1 MNLRRFVFIAFETTG
16 KKHRKVDM
24 VPRKLVSVGV
34 AAMDAQHKLLY
45 DLVEKAALCVN
56 STSQPHLL
64 MRCAFEFRATLETHF
79 SSEERALEKVC
90 FKNIESHKLRHS
102 EILKSVDDRISALDL
117 VKTTTARFAIISE
130 IEDCL
135 YTHEIVE
142 DSEYCN
148 MFSDVTSE
156 LRWDDSL
163 SVGVVWI
170 DEQHKALFG
179 MISVLRAHLRNEEWS
194 TAQFIF
200 ERILAHVRRHFDDE
214 ELYVKYIGASA
225 LDHRRQHLH
234 ALLALE
240 ETWQNSDKG
249 QLRHMDQFI
258 ADWLKSHIAV
268 DDRRDVLASKEVQTN
283 LVGSE
288 DCELQF
294 STAPE

>member
-1 MNLRRFVFIAFETTG
+1 
-16 KKHRKVDM
+16 M
-24 VPRKLVSVGV
+24 VPSKLVSVGV

-56 STSQPHLL
+56 STSEPHLL
-64 MRCAFEFRATLETHF
+64 MKFAFEFRATLETHF
-79 SSEERALEKVC
+79 SSEERALEKHE
-90 FKNIESHKLRHS
+90 FKNIDKHKLRHR
-102 EILKSVDDRISALDL
+102 EILKSIDDRISALDL

-135 YTHEIVE
+135 YAHEIVD

-148 MFSDVTSE
+148 VFSETADNHI
-156 LRWDDSL
+156 WDESL
-163 SVGVVWI
+163 SLGVEWI

-179 MISVLRAHLRNEEWS
+179 MINVLMAHLRNDEWT

-214 ELYVKYIGASA
+214 ELYIKYLGASA

-240 ETWQNSDKG
+240 ESWHESD
-249 QLRHMDQFI
+249 QERLRHMDLFI
-258 ADWLKSHIAV
+258 ADWLRSHITV
-268 DDRRDVLASKEVQTN
+268 DDRRDVLAPKEAREN

-288 DCELQF
+288 DCELEF
-294 STAPE
+294 SSLSALRQV